1 MRFTHSSV
9 KEKSNCDMVKHIVM
23 FKLSG
28 SEELRRK
35 IAEDFREAL
44 LALPEKIECLV
55 GMEVGINE
63 NPAEDWDVVLTATV
77 PTMKDVA
84 VYAKHPA
91 HVAAAAILGPYKEM
105 RACVDYSC

>member
-1 MRFTHSSV
+1 
-9 KEKSNCDMVKHIVM
+9 MVKHSVI
-23 FKLSG
+23 FKLHG

-35 IAEDFREAL
+35 IAEDFKSAL
-44 LALPEKIECLV
+44 LALPEKIECLES
-55 GMEVGINE
+55 MEVGINV

-91 HVAAAAILGPYKEM
+91 HVAAAAILGPYKEAP
-105 RACVDYSC
+105 ACVDYLC

>member
-1 MRFTHSSV
+1 
-9 KEKSNCDMVKHIVM
+9 MVKHIVM
-23 FKLSG
+23 FKLHG

-35 IAEDFREAL
+35 IAEDFKEAL
-44 LALPEKIECLV
+44 LALPEKIDCLAS
-55 GMEVGINE
+55 MEVGINE

-77 PTMKDVA
+77 PTMNDVG

-105 RACVDYSC
+105 RACVDYTF